1 MRDDPVTLD
10 SSATTDDAT
19 EMNQPR
25 REGSARAKTPVRP
38 ARIRS
43 FRVRWHRDR
52 LLLFMALPGA
62 LILFAFQ
69 YVPLLG
75 NVIAFQ
81 DFQPYLGL
89 SQSDWVGL
97 RNFAVLWTGDPRFLN
112 ALANTIIIF
121 VIQTV
126 FVFPAPILVALL
138 LNSLLSE
145 RIKRVVQSVLYLP
158 HFLSWVIVVALFQ
171 QMFGPT
177 GLLASF
183 DLHTNII
190 GNPHLFKALI
200 TSQVIWKDTGWG
212 TILFLAALSR
222 VDPALYEST
231 AIDGAGRM
239 RQLWHITLPALKP
252 IIVLLL
258 ILRLGD
264 VLTVGFEQIVLQ
276 QPAVGPGPA
285 EVLDTYVYY
294 NGILG
299 GDWGVS
305 AAVGLVKGV
314 ISVVLV
320 LGANK
325 VAHLFGERGV
335 YGQ

>member
-1 MRDDPVTLD
+1 MSQPPEIIDPA
-10 SSATTDDAT
+10 SATYAAP
-19 EMNQPR
+19 EAAQQIQQR
-25 REGSARAKTPVRP
+25 SASTLPERKMSLA
-38 ARIRS
+38 ARWR
-43 FRVRWHRDR
+43 RDR
-52 LLLFMALPGA
+52 LLVLLAAPGMVV
-62 LILFAFQ
+62 LLLFQ
-69 YVPLLG
+69 YIPLLG

-81 DFQPYLGL
+81 DFVPFLGITG
-89 SQSDWVGL
+89 SEWVGL
-97 RNFAVLWTGDPRFLN
+97 DNFEVLVSGDRRFLN
-112 ALANTIIIF
+112 ALANTLIIF
-121 VIQTV
+121 FIQTV
-126 FVFPAPILVALL
+126 FAFPAPIVVALL

-145 RIKRVVQSVLYLP
+145 KTKRVVQSVLYLP

-171 QMFGPT
+171 QVIYPT
-177 GLLASF
+177 GLLASYGIE
-183 DLHTNII
+183 TNII
-190 GNPHLFKALI
+190 GNPDLFKALI

-222 VDPALYEST
+222 VDPNLYEST
-231 AIDGAGRM
+231 AMDGAGRM
-239 RQLWHITLPALKP
+239 RQMWHVTLPALKP

-258 ILRLGD
+258 ILKLGD

-305 AAVGLVKGV
+305 AAVGLVKGLLG
-314 ISVVLV
+314 VVLV

-335 YGQ
+335 YGK